1 MNKNEA
7 LHLLHTSPLFWS
19 RLGFCYDPPLY
30 HENGERIVFNP
41 TFSEAA
47 THADFTDA
55 DVQIHTCILDSGW
68 VGVDT
73 YDYTLCDRVLH
84 EVFEVGKAAYFVPRI
99 KLNAPVDWC
108 RENPGELFVYLEG
121 PRNVEEIRA
130 LVVRPSTTILGMNP
144 RSATITPTAGRIR
157 APIWAG

>member
-7 LHLLHTSPLFWS
+7 LRLLRTKPLFWS

-30 HENGERIVFNP
+30 HKNGERIVFNP
-41 TFSEAA
+41 TYSEAK

-55 DVQIHTCILDSGW
+55 GVSLHTCILDSGW

-84 EVFEVGKAAYFVPRI
+84 DVFEVGKAEYFIPRI
-99 KLNAPVDWC
+99 KLNASVDWC
-108 RENPGELFVYLEG
+108 RENPE
-121 PRNVEEIRA
+121 
-130 LVVRPSTTILGMNP
+130 
-144 RSATITPTAGRIR
+144 
-157 APIWAG
+157 